1 MIYFIPNDVIFNLDG
16 TKQKRK
22 PTSVNVIPDKSL
34 QVNEI
39 KKENEKE
46 KEKKKHK
53 KSKRRCNF
61 VGCKKKLKLTD
72 MECGCGFIFCS
83 KHRLP
88 EKHLCL
94 QDLKEKGRQKYCEK
108 VILGGGE
115 IKKIEKI

>member
-1 MIYFIPNDVIFNLDG
+1 MIYFIPNDVIINLDG
-16 TKQKRK
+16 TQQKRK
-22 PTSVNVIPDKSL
+22 PTNQNLIDKKFIPN
-34 QVNEI
+34 NEI
-39 KKENEKE
+39 KKEKE
-46 KEKKKHK
+46 KEKKIHK
-53 KSKRRCNF
+53 KRKKRCNF

-72 MECGCGFIFCS
+72 MECGCGFVFCS

-94 QDLKEKGRQKYCEK
+94 QDLKEKGREKYCEN